1 MAVKVMR
8 VFSERADSLNDL
20 EYYSFSIIATE
31 GGAEYVFPPG
41 REVSGLDADRIA
53 KNEERLSAKGDD
65 AESPEDWIE
74 AAGLNIRGVFLEPEE
89 EYTSLS
95 DARAGEN
102 AYAVEAGE
110 FINDFESLDNDED
123 ELFVEESEEQV
134 ESANELLDD
143 LYSYYALASDEGD
156 VVAAFRVKDGV
167 EEMRTS
173 YGWGGQSFEQDEEW
187 DGYSQITMDKEFIP
201 FFDDMVSENK
211 DITLD
216 DVKKF
221 RREES

>member
-8 VFSERADSLNDL
+8 VFTEQANTLDDL
-20 EYYSFSIIATE
+20 EYYSFSIVATE

-41 REVSGLDADRIA
+41 HEVSGLDADRIT
-53 KNEERLSAKGDD
+53 KNEERLSAKGED

-74 AAGLNIRGVFLEPEE
+74 AAGLNIRGLFLEPEE
-89 EYTSLS
+89 DYTSLS
-95 DARAGEN
+95 DARAGET
-102 AYAVEAGE
+102 AYAAEAAE
-110 FINDFESLDNDED
+110 FKDDFENLDNDED
-123 ELFVEESEEQV
+123 ELFVEESDEEV
-134 ESANELLDD
+134 EAREEVLDG

-173 YGWGGQSFEQDEEW
+173 FGWGGQSFEQDEEW
-187 DGYSQITMDKEFIP
+187 DGYSQITMDKAFIP
-201 FFDDMVSENK
+201 FYDEMVSEKK